1 MQNIENK
8 FYTTIYILMG
18 LSMLSW
24 AVAWTSAKIV
34 NNYLSFYNLVFFRFL
49 LGFISLIPLIAGK
62 YFFSLFKLNKIN
74 LLYIIITSILFFV
87 YNVCFFMGTHYGFAG
102 KGAILVTTINPLIT
116 ALIISM
122 IKKKISKSEIQG
134 LFLGLI
140 GGSFILNIYVDGFIQ
155 IFNITNIYFL
165 ICAITWGII
174 TVLTN
179 YAQKDISPQIFIFLC
194 YFFTS
199 IIAIFFAD
207 FSSIDFNKFDSIFYL
222 NFFLVSIGAMS
233 FGTTVYMYAT
243 SYLGPIKA
251 SVFIFSVPFIAMAT
265 AFIFLNESIT
275 LNIVIGGLLSL
286 LGIYIINK
294 K

>member
-1 MQNIENK
+1 MQKIENK

-199 IIAIFFAD
+199 VIAIFFAD

>member
-18 LSMLSW
+18 MSMLSW

-74 LLYIIITSILFFV
+74 LLYIIITSFLFFV

-194 YFFTS
+194 YFCTS
-199 IIAIFFAD
+199 IIAVFFAD
-207 FSSIDFNKFDSIFYL
+207 FGTIDFNKFDYIFYL

-233 FGTTVYMYAT
+233 FGTTIYMYAT

-265 AFIFLNESIT
+265 AFIFLNEPIT

>member
-34 NNYLSFYNLVFFRFL
+34 SNYLSFYNLVFFRFL

-199 IIAIFFAD
+199 VIAIFFAD

-265 AFIFLNESIT
+265 AFIFLNEPIT

>member
-1 MQNIENK
+1 
-8 FYTTIYILMG
+8 MG

-34 NNYLSFYNLVFFRFL
+34 SNYLSFYNLVFFRFL

-199 IIAIFFAD
+199 VIAIFFAD

-265 AFIFLNESIT
+265 AFIFLNEPIT